1 MGMLEC
7 ARSMVG
13 GDQCLVGGRVGR
25 LGERED
31 SEVGREGGR
40 EGGIPKC
47 RFSEACSDS
56 QLGMGR
62 DAAPFLSAASR
73 SISV

>member
-1 MGMLEC
+1 M
-7 ARSMVG
+7 G

-31 SEVGREGGR
+31 SEVGR

-73 SISV
+73 SGSV